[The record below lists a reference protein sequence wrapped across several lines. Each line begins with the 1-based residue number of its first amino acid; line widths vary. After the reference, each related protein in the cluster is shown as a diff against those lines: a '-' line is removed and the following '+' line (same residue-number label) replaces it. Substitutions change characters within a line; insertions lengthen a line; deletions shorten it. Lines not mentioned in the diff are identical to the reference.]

1 MDVMFLFFLVCWL
14 AWPLGRFI
22 TFHLWQIF
30 PGGIVDIYRYF
41 KYRRWNECTA
51 FGRIICYTGLFGQGK
66 TKECVR
72 FLTDQYRRY
81 HGLTVFDDYTG
92 KYVQQKVV
100 IYSNVQLTVPYIE
113 LTSLQQ
119 LVECQQSPPGV
130 VNLFLIDEA
139 SVVFNSRD
147 FKNNFSIPALNTILT
162 SRHHKIGIYLTS
174 QRFGHMD
181 ALLRQV
187 TSYVYE
193 CKYYKFIRTQQVKV
207 YDAWDCENC
216 TNLMLLKPLR
226 VRFSYTS
233 DKVYANY
240 NTYAMVQDI
249 SKKCVEKGFA
259 DDSEVLQ
266 RQGAAYSDP
275 RFVKKRTK
283 RLRKRM
289 RN

>member
-1 MDVMFLFFLVCWL
+1 MNVLIAFFLFFWL
-14 AWPLGRFI
+14 MLPLGRFL
-22 TFHLWQIF
+22 TFHILQVVSGAFRDMYNYI
-30 PGGIVDIYRYF
+30 
-41 KYRRWNECTA
+41 KYKRWNECSA

-72 FLTDQYRRY
+72 FIVDQYNRFNN
-81 HGLTVFDDYTG
+81 LPVWDEESG
-92 KYVQQKVV
+92 KFVKQRIVV
-100 IYSNVQLTVPYIE
+100 YSNVQLNIPYIE

-119 LVECQQSPPGV
+119 LVDCQESPAGV

-193 CKYYKFIRTQQVKV
+193 CSYFKPLRIQRIKV
-207 YDAWDCENC
+207 FDAWDCENC
-216 TNLMLLKPLR
+216 SNLLLLKPLS
-226 VRFSYTS
+226 VHYFYSS

-240 NTYAMVQDI
+240 NTYAMVDAI
-249 SKKCVEKGFA
+249 SKQCGEKGAFL
-259 DDSEVLQ
+259 DDAEILQ
-266 RQGAAYSDP
+266 RQGQAYNDA
-275 RFVKKRTK
+275 RFVNRRTRK
-283 RLRKRM
+283 LRKRM
-289 RN
+289 N

>member
-1 MDVMFLFFLVCWL
+1 MDILTVFCFILWL
-14 AWPLGRFI
+14 LWPLGRFI
-22 TFHLWQIF
+22 TLHIFQIF
-30 PGGIVDIYRYF
+30 PGMCVDLYHWF
-41 KYRRWNECTA
+41 KYKRWRECKA
-51 FGRIICYTGLFGQGK
+51 YGRIICYTGLFGQGK

-72 FLTDQYRRY
+72 FITDQFNRY
-81 HGLTVFDDYTG
+81 NGLMIYDDELD
-92 KYVQQKVV
+92 KWVEQRVV
-100 IYSNVQLTVPYIE
+100 VYSNVQLTIPYVE

-119 LVECQQSPPGV
+119 LVECQNSPVGV

-193 CKYYKFIRTQQVKV
+193 CHYYKFIRTQQIKIF
-207 YDAWDCENC
+207 DAWDCENC
-216 TNLMLLKPLR
+216 TNLLLLKPLK
-226 VRFSYTS
+226 VKYSYTS

-240 NTYAMVQDI
+240 NTYAMVESI

-259 DDSEVLQ
+259 DDAEILQ
-266 RQGAAYSDP
+266 RQGTVYTDP
-275 RFVKKRTK
+275 RLVNKRTRKLKKR
-283 RLRKRM
+283 M
-289 RN
+289 

>member
-1 MDVMFLFFLVCWL
+1 MDVITFFILFFWL
-14 AWPLGRFI
+14 LLPLGRFV
-22 TFHLWQIF
+22 TFHVFQIAA
-30 PGGIVDIYRYF
+30 GLVKDIYGYF
-41 KYRRWNECTA
+41 KYKRYNECKA
-51 FGRIICYTGLFGQGK
+51 YGRIICYTGLFGQGK

-72 FLTDQYRRY
+72 FITNQYNRY
-81 HGLTVFDDYTG
+81 NGLPVYDDESG
-92 KYVQQKVV
+92 KFVKQHIVV
-100 IYSNVQLTVPYIE
+100 YSNVQLTIPYIE

-119 LVECQQSPPGV
+119 LVECQESPAGV

-162 SRHHKIGIYLTS
+162 SRHHRIGMYLTS

-193 CKYYKFIRTQQVKV
+193 CRYFKFVRTQRVKV
-207 YDAWDCENC
+207 FDAWDVENC
-216 TNLMLLKPLR
+216 TNLLLLKPLVKR
-226 VRFSYTS
+226 YSYTS
-233 DKVYANY
+233 DKVYQNY
-240 NTYAMVQDI
+240 NTYAMVDAI
-249 SKKCVEKGFA
+249 SKKCTEKGQFL
-259 DDSEVLQ
+259 DDAEILQ

-275 RFVKKRTK
+275 RFVNRRTK

-289 RN
+289 